1 MAGTFPGTAGCCQI
15 DQNGKPLQNGK
26 LYVYA
31 GGTTAPS
38 NTFQDI
44 GLIIP
49 AENPLQLDLTG
60 RVPLFF
66 VADGTY
72 HVRLIDQF
80 GVQQFN
86 YPQIPSIGA
95 SSSGGGGTP
104 VDPTTVFQTGDPLW
118 LPRSGI
124 RAGWV
129 RMNARTIGS
138 STSGSTERANADC
151 QNLFLELWNDYPD
164 AKCPVVGGRG
174 VSAAADWTAN
184 KQITVPD
191 MRGKGPFGLDGMG
204 NTRANVI
211 PDGNVQGGDTGDTA
225 DARVGTTTHAVAQ
238 ANLPAVAPTFTG
250 TLGTAT
256 TGVNV
261 PQAGAITPELGQG
274 TGGTGNNIW
283 KQGTF
288 APLNSS
294 FTPAGTISNLG
305 SGTAL
310 ETISPGVLG
319 TWYCKL

>member
-1 MAGTFPGTAGCCQI
+1 MAGLFPGTAGCCQI

-31 GGTTAPS
+31 GGTTSPAS
-38 NTFQDI
+38 TFQDI

-49 AENPLQLDLTG
+49 AQNPLQLDLVG

-80 GVQQFN
+80 GVQQFD

-104 VDPTTVFQTGDPLW
+104 VDPTTVFQTGDPIW
-118 LPRSGI
+118 LPRSGT

-138 STSGSTERANADC
+138 ATSGATERANADC
-151 QNLFLELWNDYPD
+151 QNLFLELWLDYPD
-164 AKCPVVGGRG
+164 AKCPVPGGRG
-174 VSAAADWTAN
+174 ISAAADWAAN
-184 KQITVPD
+184 KQITLPD

-204 NTRANVI
+204 NARANII
-211 PDGNVQGGDTGDTA
+211 PDANVQGGDTGDTA

-238 ANLPAVAPTFTG
+238 ANLPAVAPTVASA
-250 TLGTAT
+250 TLVNANIPVNANT
-256 TGVNV
+256 TQFVVG
-261 PQAGAITPELGQG
+261 AGALAITA
-274 TGGTGNNIW
+274 NIV
-283 KQGTF
+283 GSEAVNITM
-288 APLNSS
+288 N
-294 FTPAGTISNLG
+294 NLG

-310 ETISPGVLG
+310 ETISPGALG
-319 TWYCKL
+319 TWYLKL